1 MIAVFVLVF
10 PFCTLKDDY
19 MATISQKIDMFEN
32 PKVFVS
38 QPMKGK
44 TKEKI
49 LEEREKIK
57 NTLDGYFRG
66 IPYTIID
73 SVLTPPKN
81 TTNEALWCLGRS
93 LQLLSE
99 PDVAIFAEGWE
110 LARGCWLE
118 HESCLR
124 YSIPTLYA

>member
-1 MIAVFVLVF
+1 M
-10 PFCTLKDDY
+10 T
-19 MATISQKIDMFEN
+19 TISQKIDMLEN

-44 TKEKI
+44 TKEQI
-49 LEEREKIK
+49 IEEREKIR

-99 PDVAIFAEGWE
+99 ADIAIFAEGWE

-118 HESCLR
+118 HECCIR
-124 YSIPTLYA
+124 YGIPTLYA

>member
-1 MIAVFVLVF
+1 
-10 PFCTLKDDY
+10 

-49 LEEREKIK
+49 LEERERIK

-66 IPYTIID
+66 NPYTVID
-73 SVLTPPKN
+73 SVLTPPNN

-93 LQLLSE
+93 MQLLSE
-99 PDVAIFAEGWE
+99 ADVAIFANGWE

-118 HESCLR
+118 HECCIR
-124 YSIPTLYA
+124 YGIHTLYA

>member
-1 MIAVFVLVF
+1 MM
-10 PFCTLKDDY
+10 T
-19 MATISQKIDMFEN
+19 TIPQKIAMLEN

-49 LEEREKIK
+49 LEEREKIR

-99 PDVAIFAEGWE
+99 ADVAIFAEGWE

-124 YSIPTLYA
+124 YGIPTLYA

>member
-1 MIAVFVLVF
+1 
-10 PFCTLKDDY
+10 

-49 LEEREKIK
+49 LEERERVKR
-57 NTLDGYFRG
+57 TLDGYFRG
-66 IPYTIID
+66 NPYTIID

-81 TTNEALWCLGRS
+81 STNEALWCLGRS
-93 LQLLSE
+93 MQLLSE
-99 PDVAIFAEGWE
+99 ADVAIFAEGWE

-118 HESCLR
+118 HECCIR
-124 YSIPTLYA
+124 YGIPTLYA